1 MTLYHYTSLE
11 NLPLIVRKDGN
22 LEFLLTD
29 YMDFDDPSEGKKMW
43 EVIREVDKKWVEDIW
58 ERFVISFCIEN
69 DNLAMLKEYA
79 NNASGVVLAINSNY
93 LDKGTLFQC
102 RYDLS
107 IVNHI
112 KDRILRIKEDF
123 KDRDKETD
131 WRANTQERAYIKR
144 EMAKLLAIKD
154 PHYNYEQEWR
164 LRMSGRM
171 ENVVFQFKRGRLRQ
185 RYPLIVDIKAL
196 EKIYVGP
203 NNNPSVIDEIKT
215 YLRYT
220 TIPKMEVE
228 MLKVPYRS
236 R

>member
-1 MTLYHYTSLE
+1 MTLYHYTTLE
-11 NLPLIVRKDGN
+11 NLPLIVKNDH

-29 YMDFDDPSEGKKMW
+29 YMDFDDPSEGRKMW

-79 NNASGVVLAINSNY
+79 NNASGVVLAINSDY
-93 LDKGTLFQC
+93 LDRGILFQC
-102 RYDLS
+102 RYDMS

-112 KDRILRIKEDF
+112 KDRIIRIKEDF
-123 KDRDKETD
+123 KDKGR
-131 WRANTQERAYIKR
+131 RANTQERAYIKR

-171 ENVVFQFKRGRLRQ
+171 ENVVFQFKRGILRH

-196 EKIYVGP
+196 EKIYLGP
-203 NNNPSVIDEIKT
+203 NNNPSVIDEIKM

-220 TIPKMEVE
+220 SIPNMEVE

>member
-1 MTLYHYTSLE
+1 MTLYHYTTLE
-11 NLPLIVRKDGN
+11 NLPQIVKKDH
-22 LEFLLTD
+22 LEFLLSD
-29 YMDFDDPSEGKKMW
+29 YMDFDDPSEGRKMW
-43 EVIREVDKKWVEDIW
+43 EVIREIDKKWVEDIS
-58 ERFVISFCIEN
+58 ERFVISFCLEN

-79 NNASGVVLAINSNY
+79 NNASGVVLAINSDY
-93 LDKGTLFQC
+93 LNKGSLFQC

-107 IVNHI
+107 LVEHI
-112 KDRILRIKEDF
+112 KNRILRIKEDF
-123 KDRDKETD
+123 KNRKDKTGLD
-131 WRANTQERAYIKR
+131 DTYERGYIKR

-154 PHYNYEQEWR
+154 PHYDYENEWR

-185 RYPLIVDIKAL
+185 RYPLEVDIKAL

-203 NNNPSVIDEIKT
+203 NNSPSVIDEIKM

-220 TIPKMEVE
+220 AISKLEVE

-236 R
+236 N